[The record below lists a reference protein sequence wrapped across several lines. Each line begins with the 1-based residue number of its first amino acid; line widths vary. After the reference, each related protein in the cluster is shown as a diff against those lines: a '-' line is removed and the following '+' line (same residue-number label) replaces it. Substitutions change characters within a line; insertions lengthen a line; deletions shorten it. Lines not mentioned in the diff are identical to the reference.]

1 MRKVPSSVV
10 GEILLRAT
18 QPPHTLEKFYWF
30 FMLLVTCLPCWCI
43 IEGYI
48 VEQAGE

>member
-1 MRKVPSSVV
+1 MRKVPSSAE

-18 QPPHTLEKFYWF
+18 QPPNTLEKFYWF
-30 FMLLVTCLPCWCI
+30 IMLLVTCLPCWCI